1 MKKFIFLTLIC
12 LTIITSNQVFASPS
26 FTANLSVDVTDENVA
41 TAKTKALSKALRDA
55 LNDVILGISTPKA
68 VEEISKLNDNQIQHF
83 IKELQILMEKSSDV
97 RYIADIKVEIK
108 EDILKEY
115 LKENNFPLS
124 INQTKDILLIPL
136 FQKTDN
142 TLNLWTEENLL
153 RQELLNKT
161 NLKGNVVN
169 FHLIEKNLGNITAI
183 KTQTIYD
190 MNEKKFKEL
199 SQFNKTD
206 SIAVIKYSLLEK
218 KVYVKIFPSQKTLE
232 KEITLRDSLSSMTDD
247 ILTLIK
253 EATVETSTS
262 TPTQTPAQAIIN
274 VLYTYPAL
282 SSWMSLKQTLE
293 NTPEVDEIN
302 VISIANKKVHFSF
315 VYTGPIEKLQV
326 ELLQLDYELKNNG
339 EYYVIN

>member
-12 LTIITSNQVFASPS
+12 LTLITSSRVFASPS
-26 FTANLSVDVTDENVA
+26 FTANISVDETDENVA
-41 TAKTKALSKALRDA
+41 LAKTKALSKALREA

-97 RYIADIKVEIK
+97 RYIADIKIEIK

-142 TLNLWTEENLL
+142 TINLWTEENLL
-153 RQELLNKT
+153 RNELLNKT

-190 MNEKKFKEL
+190 MDERKFKEL
-199 SQFNKTD
+199 TTFNHTD
-206 SIAVIKYSLLEK
+206 NIAVIKYSLLEK
-218 KVYVKIFPSQKTLE
+218 KVYIKLFPSQKIIEE
-232 KEITLRDSLSSMTDD
+232 KITLRDSISSMIDKMF
-247 ILTLIK
+247 TLIK
-253 EATVETSTS
+253 EATVETTTTAPKEVLS
-262 TPTQTPAQAIIN
+262 QALVNI
-274 VLYTYPAL
+274 VYTYPAL
-282 SSWMSLKQTLE
+282 SSWMSLKQILE
-293 NTPEVDEIN
+293 NTPEVENIN
-302 VISIANKKVHFSF
+302 VVSIANKKVHFNF
-315 VYTGPIEKLQV
+315 LYTGPIEKLQV
-326 ELLQLDYELKNNG
+326 ELLQSDYELKNNG

>member
-1 MKKFIFLTLIC
+1 MKNFIFITLLF
-12 LTIITSNQVFASPS
+12 LTIITSSQVLAYPS
-26 FTANLSVDVTDENVA
+26 FTANLSVDVTDQNVT
-41 TAKTKALSKALRDA
+41 TAKSKALSKATRDA
-55 LNDVILGISTPKA
+55 LNDVILGISTPQA

-97 RYIADIKVEIK
+97 RYIADIKIEIK
-108 EDILKEY
+108 EDVLKEY

-124 INQTKDILLIPL
+124 INKTKDILLIPL

-142 TLNLWTEENLL
+142 TINLWTEENLL
-153 RQELLNKT
+153 RQELLNKN
-161 NLKGNVVN
+161 NLKGNIVN

-190 MNEKKFKEL
+190 MNERKFKEL
-199 SQFNKTD
+199 TKFNKTD
-206 SIAVIKYSLLEK
+206 HIAVIKYSQLDK
-218 KVYVKIFPSQKTLE
+218 KVNIKIFPTQKTIE
-232 KEITLRDSLSSMTDD
+232 KEITIRDSLSSMTDD

-253 EATVETSTS
+253 EASIETSAS
-262 TPTQTPAQAIIN
+262 TTTETQSQSVVN
-274 VLYTYPAL
+274 VVYTYPSL

-302 VISIANKKVHFSF
+302 VISMANKKVHFSF

-326 ELLQLDYELKNNG
+326 ELLQLDYELKSNG